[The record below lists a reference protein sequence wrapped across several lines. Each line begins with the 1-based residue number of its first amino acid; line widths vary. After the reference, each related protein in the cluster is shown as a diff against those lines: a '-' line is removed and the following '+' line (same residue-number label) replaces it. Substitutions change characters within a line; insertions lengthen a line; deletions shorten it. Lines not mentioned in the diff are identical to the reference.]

1 MGQAHQA
8 LDRGRRAGNV
18 LAAGLDLRLDE
29 IKIFPSARVRRPFV
43 SCRGEQKDLIAA
55 NKSSPGLPRLT
66 ERPAHAASQP
76 WRSPVAICLCRLAG
90 RRVGKESVSTC
101 RSRGSPSTYK
111 KKKQKSNK

>member
-1 MGQAHQA
+1 MQAADLIDGIEEYEGAKAALVPRPAAHAMGQAHQA

-55 NKSSPGLPRLT
+55 NKSSQGLRRIDRKSKRLNYS
-66 ERPAHAASQP
+66 H
-76 WRSPVAICLCRLAG
+76 
-90 RRVGKESVSTC
+90 
-101 RSRGSPSTYK
+101 
-111 KKKQKSNK
+111 

>member
-1 MGQAHQA
+1 MQAADLIDGIEEYEGAKAALVPRPAAHAMGQAHQA

-55 NKSSPGLPRLT
+55 NKSS
-66 ERPAHAASQP
+66 
-76 WRSPVAICLCRLAG
+76 RSEEHTSELQSLMRTSYAVFC
-90 RRVGKESVSTC
+90 
-101 RSRGSPSTYK
+101 
-111 KKKQKSNK
+111 